1 MKGKTG
7 VIECAYVKSSETE
20 ATYFATPL
28 HLGVSFYSYVSNV
41 PFRLVYIYIYISEVQ
56 HSDFF
61 KLGKCILSF

>member
-28 HLGVSFYSYVSNV
+28 HLGVSLFLHCYSSNLQNTV
-41 PFRLVYIYIYISEVQ
+41 F
-56 HSDFF
+56 
-61 KLGKCILSF
+61 

>member
-28 HLGVSFYSYVSNV
+28 HLGVSYYYYDPLSLRREVLIHC
-41 PFRLVYIYIYISEVQ
+41 PIS
-56 HSDFF
+56 
-61 KLGKCILSF
+61 KLL

>member
-28 HLGVSFYSYVSNV
+28 HLGVSFYCYYDPPLPPLS
-41 PFRLVYIYIYISEVQ
+41 LLYIQYKKFYLLHV
-56 HSDFF
+56 
-61 KLGKCILSF
+61 